1 MSSPTGN
8 EKPGESAGGWSAGD
22 YASNARFVADLAA
35 PLVDWLAP
43 VAGERILDLGC
54 GDGALSESLVA
65 RGASVVGVDASLD
78 LVAAART
85 RGLNAIRGDGQSL
98 AAVLDDQAP
107 FDAVFSNAALHW
119 MARDPDAVIA
129 GVFAQLKPGGRFVAE
144 LGAHG
149 NVRTIREALRAEAGE
164 RGQTADAL
172 DPWFF
177 PWEKEYIEQL
187 TDAGFSIEHQ
197 ECFSRPTALP
207 GDISGWLETLARPFV
222 HAFDEGAPRRAFVA
236 GVSERL
242 RPALQNTDG
251 SWTADYVRLRF
262 VATKPEAAA

>member
-1 MSSPTGN
+1 MSSPAGN
-8 EKPGESAGGWSAGD
+8 EKPGESAGGWSASD
-22 YASNARFVADLAA
+22 YACNARFVADLAA

-43 VAGERILDLGC
+43 AAGERILDLGC

-65 RGASVVGVDASLD
+65 RGASVVGVDASPD
-78 LVAAART
+78 LVAAARA

-98 AAVLDDQAP
+98 APALAGQQR

-129 GVFAQLKPGGRFVAE
+129 GVFAHLKPGGRFVAE
-144 LGAHG
+144 LGAQG
-149 NVRTIREALRAEAGE
+149 NVQTIREALHAEARA
-164 RGQTADAL
+164 RGRDASAL

-177 PWEKEYIEQL
+177 PTDKTYLQQL
-187 TDAGFSIEHQ
+187 TNAGFSIENQ
-197 ECFSRPTALP
+197 EYFARPTPLP
-207 GDISGWLETLARPFV
+207 GDIGGWLETLARPFV
-222 HAFDEGAPRRAFVA
+222 HAFAEGPPRRAFIA

-262 VATKPEAAA
+262 VATKPGAVA